1 MAEKSFTR
9 FWEVDLLR
17 GIAIVLMIF
26 FHFLYYLNYFNIYK
40 MSLYSGYFLIYVY
53 LVGTIFILL
62 VGVSLTLS
70 YSRVEN
76 VLAKKDLYL
85 KYAKRGLTIFCLGL
99 FITVVAW
106 FYVGKGFVVFGVLH
120 CIGLSIILAYPFLR
134 FRYQNLLLGV
144 FLILVGAI
152 LKNMIFDF
160 NWLVWLGFA
169 PSGFYTIDY
178 FPLLPWFGV
187 VLIGIF
193 LGNSLYHNYK
203 RIFSLRDARGS
214 KPVRFFCFLGRYS
227 LIIYFL
233 HHLVLLSIMYIL
245 LNFTSF

>member
-1 MAEKSFTR
+1 MADRSFTR
-9 FWEVDLLR
+9 FWEIDLLR
-17 GIAIVLMIF
+17 GIAIVMMIF
-26 FHFLYYLNYFNIYK
+26 FHSLYYLNYFNIYN

-53 LVGTIFILL
+53 LGGTIFILL

-85 KYAKRGLTIFCLGL
+85 KYVTRGFTIFCLGL
-99 FITVVAW
+99 LITVVTW
-106 FYVGKGFVVFGVLH
+106 FYVGEGFVVFGVLH

-134 FRYQNLLLGV
+134 FRYPSLFLGI
-144 FLILVGAI
+144 FLILVGVI
-152 LKNMIFDF
+152 LKNMLFDF
-160 NWLVWLGFA
+160 NWLVWLGFI
-169 PSGFYTIDY
+169 PSNFYTVDY

-203 RIFSLRDARGS
+203 RIFSLRDVSGL
-214 KPVRFFCFLGRYS
+214 KPVRFFCFLGRHS

-245 LNFTSF
+245 LNFAGL